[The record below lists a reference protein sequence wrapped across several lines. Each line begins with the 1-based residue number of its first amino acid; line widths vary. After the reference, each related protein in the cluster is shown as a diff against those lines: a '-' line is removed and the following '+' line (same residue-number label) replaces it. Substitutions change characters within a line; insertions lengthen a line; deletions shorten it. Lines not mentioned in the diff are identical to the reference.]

1 MIFLLR
7 NRQTCLYVASNKSLM
22 NTSPSFSV
30 NQLDLAAE
38 SYPDAMPQP
47 SSLNPSDWITN
58 HREYL
63 LNVALGKVRNST
75 AAEDLVQ
82 ETFLAAWKARNH
94 FEGKSSERTW
104 LTRILLNKI
113 ADSYRSASRKP
124 SIAISQLSGADQSD
138 SDLFDALYLSRPGEA
153 RANSAEPAAAA
164 ERAEFLDI
172 LEQCLDNVPEQAANA
187 FRMRELQGLSTTDIA
202 DQLNITPNHLWVLIH
217 RAKRSLRTQLEALWE
232 SALEGPR
239 PALALF

>member
-1 MIFLLR
+1 MH
-7 NRQTCLYVASNKSLM
+7 
-22 NTSPSFSV
+22 TSPSFPV
-30 NQLDLAAE
+30 IQLAPSSE
-38 SYPDAMPQP
+38 SFQDDTMQPPTTLQP
-47 SSLNPSDWITN
+47 SQWLAN

-63 LNVALGKVRNST
+63 TNVALGKVRNPT

-104 LTRILLNKI
+104 LTRILLNTI

-124 SIAISQLSGADQSD
+124 SIAISQLSGVDQSD
-138 SDLFDALYLSRPGEA
+138 ADLLDALYLARPGEA
-153 RANSAEPAAAA
+153 RNHGAEPAAAA
-164 ERAEFLDI
+164 ERAEFLDL
-172 LEQCLDNVPEQAANA
+172 LEKCLDKVPEQAANA
-187 FRMRELQGLSTTDIA
+187 FRMRELHGLSTTDIA
-202 DQLNITPNHLWVLIH
+202 KRLNITPNHLWVLIH

-239 PALALF
+239 PAIGV

>member
-1 MIFLLR
+1 MNNQLI
-7 NRQTCLYVASNKSLM
+7 M
-22 NTSPSFSV
+22 NTAAATSPTFFV
-30 NQLDLAAE
+30 NQSIPSAE
-38 SYPDAMPQP
+38 PLSDSAMNTPTT
-47 SSLNPSDWITN
+47 LNPSGWHTN

-63 LNVALGKVRNST
+63 LNVALGKVRNPT

-124 SIAISQLSGADQSD
+124 SIAVSQLSGPDQSD
-138 SDLFDALYLSRPGEA
+138 TDLFDALYQSRPGTSNTRE
-153 RANSAEPAAAA
+153 AEPSAAA
-164 ERAEFLDI
+164 ERAEFLDL
-172 LEQCLDNVPEQAANA
+172 LEKCLDNVPEQAASA

-202 DQLNITPNHLWVLIH
+202 DRLNITPNHLWVLIH
-217 RAKRSLRTQLEALWE
+217 RAKRSLRSQLETIWE

-239 PALALF
+239 PAIALF